1 MAGAPIRVPLLPNLG
16 PLTGAEKVVGV
27 QDQGG
32 VPVVGLIPVDDLG
45 AGSRSVIELAF
56 MFTSAPD
63 ANEVV
68 GFCMLTTAVTFFA
81 GFPGALGMVQAP
93 PVATYV
99 QSIRSGGTPLDPAS
113 GALIGTITTSPAG
126 VVTFA
131 TAGGVDVVAPP
142 GLLKLVTPDPMDVGI
157 SGFAATVRGMASWL

>member
-32 VPVVGLIPVDDLG
+32 VPVVGLIPIEDLG
-45 AGSRSVIELAF
+45 SGSRSIIELAYRF
-56 MFTSAPD
+56 MSAPD
-63 ANEVV
+63 ADEVV
-68 GFCMLTTAVTFFA
+68 DFCLLTTAVTFFA
-81 GFPGALGMVQAP
+81 GMPGALGFVQLP

-99 QSIRSGGTPLDPAS
+99 LSLRSGGTLAPAS
-113 GALIGTITTSPAG
+113 GALIGTITVSTTG

-131 TAGGVDVVAPP
+131 TAGGVDVEAPA
-142 GLLKLVTPDPMDVGI
+142 GLLKLVAPNPLDVGI
-157 SGFAATVRGMASWL
+157 SGFAATMRGEASWL